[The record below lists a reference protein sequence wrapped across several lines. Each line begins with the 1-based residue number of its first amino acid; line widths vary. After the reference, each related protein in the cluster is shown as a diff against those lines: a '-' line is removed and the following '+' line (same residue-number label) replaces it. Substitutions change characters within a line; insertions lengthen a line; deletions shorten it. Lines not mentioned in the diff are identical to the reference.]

1 MYDFSFK
8 SNDYIP
14 TQIDN
19 NLPEIIRNKI
29 FMDDL
34 KSANKT
40 VLLEE
45 DKKIR
50 DSKKKI
56 NDKDKNILDHLT
68 VLQKFRMQ

>member
-1 MYDFSFK
+1 
-8 SNDYIP
+8 
-14 TQIDN
+14 
-19 NLPEIIRNKI
+19 
-29 FMDDL
+29 MDDL